1 MSKNDFC
8 INIKM
13 WNEKDKK
20 KNPKNKNGD
29 WMINNIN
36 IFDINNINKTD
47 ILIKQDENN
56 NKYCFIIIDMETCN
70 GISRK
75 NNSIIQLS
83 FMFLGTNYIYD
94 TYTRP
99 DDSIPWMI
107 ENKYFSS
114 NITKNTIKDSP
125 FLEYI
130 LLSFLKIISIF
141 NDIEPIFIAHNAS
154 FNKEILEMC
163 FNFYNIKFRY
173 NKWCNTMNKNF
184 FNIRNNN
191 GKLIKSLK
199 NISQTLLNE
208 KGNNNIILHN
218 SKNDLYILYRCLLK
232 IYICDDN
239 LSSIIFKTININE
252 KDKNNN
258 NSNEDKINI
267 SNLLDKYYDI
277 INKEEE
283 ILKDKNIIENEFK
296 KFLKNDDY
304 IIINNKKIIFK
315 EITIKDFFE
324 ENIKKEKY
332 KKLHIINI

>member
-20 KNPKNKNGD
+20 NNPKNKNGN
-29 WMINNIN
+29 WMINDIN

-47 ILIKQDENN
+47 VLIKQDENN

-107 ENKYFSS
+107 ANKYFSS

-125 FLEYI
+125 FLENI

-163 FNFYNIKFRY
+163 FNFYNIKFGY

-232 IYICDDN
+232 IYICDNN

-277 INKEEE
+277 INKEKE

-304 IIINNKKIIFK
+304 IIVNNKKIIFK

-324 ENIKKEKY
+324 VNIKKEKY